1 MGGESL
7 VSQLRNVLR
16 AFCRKT
22 GGATSIE
29 YALIAGIICIAVVA
43 GATSLGQSANASFND
58 VDQKVWN
65 S

>member
-1 MGGESL
+1 MIP
-7 VSQLRNVLR
+7 LRKVLC
-16 AFCRKT
+16 ALARKT

-43 GATSLGQSANASFND
+43 GATTLGQSANASFTR
-58 VDQKVWN
+58 VDEKVWN

>member
-7 VSQLRNVLR
+7 VIQLRNALR
-16 AFCRKT
+16 LFIRNT

-43 GATSLGQSANASFND
+43 GATSLGQSANASFNN
-58 VDQKVWN
+58 VDEKVWN